1 MYFCKILIHDYMPI
15 GAKDFTRGAIFRPLV
30 RLALPIMATSFMQ
43 MAYTLA
49 NMAWVGR
56 LGSESVAA
64 VGSVGMLV
72 WLTSSFALLSKIAAE
87 VSIGQAIGARKHRE
101 AMACASHTTTISLI
115 TALILTAILY
125 FGANPILSF
134 FKMPPHI
141 HEEAIT
147 YLQIVAT
154 ATPFSFLVLN
164 FAGIYNGTGRSSTP
178 FYLVA
183 TGLAINILLDPL
195 FIFGIH
201 GLFEGMGVKGAA
213 IATWISQG
221 IVLLL
226 FVHRLRRSDGIL
238 GRFPFFV
245 RLRGNLTL
253 RVLRLGFPVAMMN
266 LFFASI
272 NTFLARIASI
282 HGGHLGITTQ
292 TTGGQIEGITWNTS
306 QGFSTALGA
315 FVAQNF
321 AAGKMSRAWMAYR
334 YTLMVMLS
342 LGVLI
347 TVAFLFF
354 GDFIFGVIIPEAN
367 AIDAGENY
375 LFIMAFS
382 QIIMMFEITTQGMFN
397 GMGRT
402 LPPAVV
408 SIVFNF
414 ARIPLAVLFALWM
427 GINGVWWAIS
437 VSSIFKGV
445 ILPLWLMRSRAKIRI
460 NTQSSSS

>member
-1 MYFCKILIHDYMPI
+1 
-15 GAKDFTRGAIFRPLV
+15 
-30 RLALPIMATSFMQ
+30 MATSFVQ
-43 MAYTLA
+43 MAYNLTD
-49 NMAWVGR
+49 MAWVGR

-64 VGSVGMLV
+64 VGAVGMLM
-72 WLTSSFALLSKIAAE
+72 WLTSSFATLSKIAAE

-115 TALILTAILY
+115 TALVLTVILY
-125 FGANPILSF
+125 FGADLILSF

-141 HEEAIT
+141 HQHAVA
-147 YLQIVAT
+147 YLHIVAT

-164 FAGIYNGTGRSSTP
+164 FSGVYNGAGRSNTP

-183 TGLAINILLDPL
+183 AGLACNMLLDPL
-195 FIFGIH
+195 FIFGI
-201 GLFEGMGVKGAA
+201 GMGVKGAA

-221 IVLLL
+221 VVLAL
-226 FVHRLRRSDGIL
+226 FVYRLRRSDGIL

-253 RVLRLGFPVAMMN
+253 RVLRLGFPVAMMT
-266 LFFASI
+266 LFFASV

-321 AAGKMSRAWMAYR
+321 AAGKMSRARVAYR

-342 LGVLI
+342 LGVFV

-354 GDFIFGVIIPEAN
+354 GNYIFGVIIPETD
-367 AIDAGENY
+367 AIEAGGNY
-375 LFIMAFS
+375 LFIMGFS
-382 QIIMMFEITTQGMFN
+382 QILMMLEITTQGMFN

-414 ARIPLAVLFALWM
+414 ARIPLAMLFALWM
-427 GINGVWWAIS
+427 GISGVWWAIS
-437 VSSIFKGV
+437 VSSILKGV
-445 ILPLWLMRSRAKIRI
+445 ILPLWLMRSRKKQAISTRV
-460 NTQSSSS
+460 SSS